1 MPFGYGLSYTT
12 FEYSDVK
19 ASSETLNAD
28 GSIEL
33 SATVTN
39 TGNYDG
45 EEIVQLYLHDKV
57 RSVTP
62 PGKELKGFQ
71 KISLKKG
78 ESKTVTFSIT
88 PEDLKF
94 YNYEIEY
101 VNEPGEFEFFIAG
114 SSDAEF
120 AGSFN
125 LKK

>member
-1 MPFGYGLSYTT
+1 MS
-12 FEYSDVK
+12 
-19 ASSETLNAD
+19 AD

-45 EEIVQLYLHDKV
+45 EEIVQLYIRDVV

-71 KISLKKG
+71 KIALKKG
-78 ESKTVTFSIT
+78 ESKTVTFTIST
-88 PEDLKF
+88 EDLKF
-94 YNYEIEY
+94 YNYNIEY
-101 VNEPGEFEFFIAG
+101 VYEPGEFEFLIAG
-114 SSDAEF
+114 SSDSEF
-120 AGSFN
+120 AGTFT